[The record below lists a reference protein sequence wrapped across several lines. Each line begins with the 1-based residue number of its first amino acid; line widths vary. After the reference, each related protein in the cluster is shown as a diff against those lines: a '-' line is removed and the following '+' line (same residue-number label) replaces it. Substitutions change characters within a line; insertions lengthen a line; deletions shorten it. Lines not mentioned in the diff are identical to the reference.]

1 MRWYINNFNVSL
13 QQELEV
19 DKQWAVLFLDAV
31 STQKITSILPDS
43 GSELNSPH
51 FMRLTLQPID
61 SSGYE
66 LIDICNRGG
75 TLIILRAGVEN
86 TQPAAWPMGTRVLC
100 AATAHGFKTTG
111 NTYIINRE
119 LAMYPDWQS
128 LTIDATNGTN
138 QILPPATGEADNLP
152 IVISNMQDGDEMILE
167 LCGTN
172 DIANIP
178 VFLNA
183 SKL

>member
-1 MRWYINNFNVSL
+1 MRWYINNFNVAL
-13 QQELEV
+13 QQELEAN
-19 DKQWAVLFLDAV
+19 KQGAMLFLDDV
-31 STQKITSILPDS
+31 STQKITTILPNS
-43 GSELNSPH
+43 SSESNPPH

-66 LIDICNRGG
+66 LIDICNMGG
-75 TLIILRAGVEN
+75 MLMILRAGVEN

-138 QILPPATGEADNLP
+138 QILPPATGEADSLP
-152 IVISNMQDGDEMILE
+152 IVISNMHDGDEIILE
-167 LCGTN
+167 LGGTN
-172 DIANIP
+172 DIADIP